1 MARVTTSAVILSKYS
16 LLDRAVLFFAV
27 VVRPHLL
34 PAQRQQHGDRND
46 IYAACQLLYH
56 GKLSCN
62 VFMSVERTREFA
74 LTSFINPALP
84 LGLEDDQG
92 DGNNITLALEHTER
106 RTAKEVLYLLQ
117 VSWAQGSHGIGVG
130 AAEVNTR
137 EGISAA
143 PSLR

>member
-1 MARVTTSAVILSKYS
+1 
-16 LLDRAVLFFAV
+16 
-27 VVRPHLL
+27 
-34 PAQRQQHGDRND
+34 
-46 IYAACQLLYH
+46 
-56 GKLSCN
+56 
-62 VFMSVERTREFA
+62 MSVERTSEFA

-106 RTAKEVLYLLQ
+106 RTAKEVLHLLQ

-130 AAEVNTR
+130 AAHVAGLRAAEVNTR